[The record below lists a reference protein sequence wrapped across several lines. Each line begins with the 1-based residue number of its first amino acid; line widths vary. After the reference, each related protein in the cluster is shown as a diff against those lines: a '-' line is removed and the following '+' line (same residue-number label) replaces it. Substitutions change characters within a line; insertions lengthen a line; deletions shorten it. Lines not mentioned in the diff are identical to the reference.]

1 VLDDDARIPTPPPPA
16 RDGRGRVTPSID
28 DGAKTRDFP
37 KTNDLPKTR
46 DFPKTN
52 DLPKSRDFPKTD
64 DRAKTNDLPKLG
76 GGDEPR
82 RGRPIGGDTIAPTP
96 RADTT
101 RIVDTI
107 ARKQDRFVSPT
118 VGGVPISLAD
128 PLRAPSAASSGS
140 ASSRSEPAAAA
151 YTAYVTGVAHA
162 NGWHPSSRWSS
173 CGPAHVW
180 QPYVCSRGLSIS
192 VGFGSGFSFG
202 FFYGTSCAP
211 LVSSWCN
218 PWWDGYA
225 SYWTC
230 APRHCGWGDVWWRN
244 WCRPS
249 WSAAHCW
256 DPHRPWWW
264 STYACGPCP
273 WPAWTPSY
281 VYAPVVCATVIPS
294 YTVTTVVTTAPTVV
308 VQPVAPPNPQ
318 ALWSALAAGYDDNA
332 EDGFAILAA
341 EDPLERAWFVGQGFA
356 RAFRGETAWA
366 AVILD
371 QAFAVDPSS
380 VDRVSRDPLLVA
392 RLEALERSLAPL
404 TSGAAPSLDA
414 MLVTA
419 ASQAARGDLSAA
431 YFTATSAEA
440 EGDRRA
446 GTATLL
452 DWLRREIRLRGTP

>member
-16 RDGRGRVTPSID
+16 RDGRGRVTPTTD
-28 DGAKTRDFP
+28 DRSKTRD
-37 KTNDLPKTR
+37 L
-46 DFPKTN
+46 
-52 DLPKSRDFPKTD
+52 PKTD
-64 DRAKTNDLPKLG
+64 DRAKPRDLPKFDDRSKTNDLPRVG
-76 GGDEPR
+76 GGDDAR
-82 RGRPIGGDTIAPTP
+82 RARPIGVDPIAPMP

-101 RIVDTI
+101 RVIDTI

-128 PLRAPSAASSGS
+128 PLRAPASPSS
-140 ASSRSEPAAAA
+140 SPSSSRTEPAAAT
-151 YTAYVTGVAHA
+151 YTAYVTGVSHA

-180 QPYVCSRGLSIS
+180 QPYVCRRGLSIS

-230 APRHCGWGDVWWRN
+230 APRHCAWGDVWWSN
-244 WCRPS
+244 WCRPA
-249 WSAAHCW
+249 WSAPYCW
-256 DPHRPWWW
+256 SPHRPWWW
-264 STYACGPCP
+264 SSYACGPCP

-281 VYAPVVCATVIPS
+281 AYAPIVCATVIPS
-294 YTVTTVVTTAPTVV
+294 YTVTTVVSTLPAAPAVV

-419 ASQAARGDLSAA
+419 ASQAARGDLTAA

-446 GTATLL
+446 GTATLI

>member
-1 VLDDDARIPTPPPPA
+1 MQPSQSISRSISRHARTTTLATLVGAAMLFAAATADASAQDKKGAEPPVRVAPSRPATPPPPPAMKPAPAPAPRAPKAEPRAPKAAPAAMPRDVAPPPPSMKPTPAPPIRATPSRPSTQPPAKRVDPAPAPKRVDPVPPAKRVPPSRPTVLDDDARIPTPPPPA

-28 DGAKTRDFP
+28 DGAKTRE
-37 KTNDLPKTR
+37 
-46 DFPKTN
+46 FPKTN
-52 DLPKSRDFPKTD
+52 DLPKSRDLPKTED
-64 DRAKTNDLPKLG
+64 SPRTKDLPKLV

-82 RGRPIGGDTIAPTP
+82 RGRPVGGDTIAPTP

-230 APRHCGWGDVWWRN
+230 APRHCGWGDLWWRG

-249 WSAAHCW
+249 WSVSHSWNPC
-256 DPHRPWWW
+256 RPWWW
-264 STYACGPCP
+264 ST
-273 WPAWTPSY
+273 
-281 VYAPVVCATVIPS
+281 
-294 YTVTTVVTTAPTVV
+294 
-308 VQPVAPPNPQ
+308 
-318 ALWSALAAGYDDNA
+318 
-332 EDGFAILAA
+332 
-341 EDPLERAWFVGQGFA
+341 
-356 RAFRGETAWA
+356 
-366 AVILD
+366 
-371 QAFAVDPSS
+371 
-380 VDRVSRDPLLVA
+380 
-392 RLEALERSLAPL
+392 
-404 TSGAAPSLDA
+404 
-414 MLVTA
+414 
-419 ASQAARGDLSAA
+419 
-431 YFTATSAEA
+431 
-440 EGDRRA
+440 
-446 GTATLL
+446 
-452 DWLRREIRLRGTP
+452 